1 VADGAS
7 VGEHDERE
15 LRASSTGCALAGFS
29 LGVLGVGAVVLLV
42 VVLVLAGRGCSLK
55 LFTDACIDS
64 DDDLVR
70 AATLGESDGVD
81 RLLGEGIDWDRS
93 ARGTTAMA
101 CAVDAGNV
109 DIVGLL
115 LAAGVDPQPEALLR
129 ASGWRGLELRL
140 FEDAE
145 KRRAS
150 DDELFEIA
158 VLSLEHGLDPDSAV
172 DRRTPL
178 VWAAI
183 TGRLSMV
190 DLLIDHG
197 ADPNRG
203 SSVDLLAIALA
214 RRGWASVTEEVDSS
228 TTLLFR
234 PVVFPEG
241 EEVRPLALAVWSGH
255 LEIAARLLD
264 AGADSNLASDDG
276 VTPLHVAAA
285 RGDAAAVDLLLGH
298 GAVAVPSAPP
308 DVPSPAE
315 AARSWG
321 HEDLAR
327 HLDAAAG

>member
-1 VADGAS
+1 VAGGAS

-15 LRASSTGCALAGFS
+15 LRARSTGCAVAGFS

-42 VVLVLAGRGCSLK
+42 AVLMLAGRGCSLK
-55 LFTDACIDS
+55 LFTDACTDS

-70 AATLGESDGVD
+70 AAALGESDGVD
-81 RLLGEGIDWDRS
+81 RLLGESIDWGRS
-93 ARGTTAMA
+93 ARGTKAMA

-109 DIVGLL
+109 DVVGLL
-115 LAAGVDPQPEALLR
+115 LAAGVDPDPEVLLR
-129 ASGWRGLELRL
+129 ASGSRAFELRL
-140 FEDAE
+140 FEDGD

-150 DDELFEIA
+150 DDELYEIA
-158 VLSLEHGLDPDSAV
+158 RLSLEHGLGPDSAV

-183 TGRLSMV
+183 TGRASMV
-190 DLLIDHG
+190 DLLLHHG

-203 SSVDLLAIALA
+203 GSVELLSIALA
-214 RRGWASVTEEVDSS
+214 RGGGASPPDEVDSP
-228 TTLLFR
+228 TTLL
-234 PVVFPEG
+234 PSVGFPEG
-241 EEVRPLALAVWSGH
+241 EEVRPLAVAVWSGH

-264 AGADSNLASDDG
+264 AGADPNLASDDR
-276 VTPLHVAAA
+276 VAPLHVAAA

-298 GAVAVPSAPP
+298 GAVAVPPAPP
-308 DVPSPAE
+308 GVPSPAE
-315 AARSWG
+315 AARLAG